1 MIAYRHAPGGR
12 GGWRYESPRGVCSSL
27 ERRSGLS
34 STAETM
40 TLTILIGSGYY
51 LDHVPEIEI
60 LKTAVIAALDALAA

>member
-1 MIAYRHAPGGR
+1 
-12 GGWRYESPRGVCSSL
+12 
-27 ERRSGLS
+27 
-34 STAETM
+34 M